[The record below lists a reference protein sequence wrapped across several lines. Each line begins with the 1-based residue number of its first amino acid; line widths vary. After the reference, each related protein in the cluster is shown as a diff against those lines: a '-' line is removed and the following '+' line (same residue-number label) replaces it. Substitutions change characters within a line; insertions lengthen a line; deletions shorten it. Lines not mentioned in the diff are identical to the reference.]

1 MWNSAR
7 IIHSYTT
14 MSTETLDARLS
25 EDLKSAMRAKETVRL
40 EAIRAIRTALT
51 MEKSNAGNG
60 GSLTEAQEVA
70 VLQRLKKQRQEA
82 ADIFNQQNR
91 ADLAQVE
98 EEQLAV
104 ISAYLPA
111 MLEGADLEAALKPLL
126 AQVGASGPGDFG
138 KAMGVCSKVMAGKA
152 EGKAVADAVK
162 RLLDA

>member
-1 MWNSAR
+1 MWSSAR
-7 IIHSYTT
+7 TTHFYTT
-14 MSTETLDARLS
+14 MSTESLDTRLG

-51 MEKSNAGNG
+51 MEKSNGSNG

-70 VLQRLKKQRQEA
+70 VLQRLKKQRQES

-111 MLEGADLEAALKPLL
+111 MLEGAALDAALQPLL
-126 AQVGASGPGDFG
+126 AQVGAAGPADFG
-138 KAMGVCSKVMAGKA
+138 KAMGVCSKAMAGKA

-162 RLLDA
+162 RLLGA